1 MTRFA
6 AIGHV
11 THDRLELGLF
21 PGGSALY
28 AALTAAGLGA
38 TARIVTSC
46 GPDFIGRQL
55 LADAGVQL
63 QIIASEHTTCFEER
77 YHNGRRI
84 ARLLRQASVLRTPL
98 PQADVIFV
106 CPVIGEIGLEA
117 LVPPPGAILGAGLQG
132 WMRRLD
138 ENGLV
143 LPQALENP
151 AFFSSCQAVF
161 CSDEDLG
168 EFSASA
174 VESLRRAVALVLVTQ
189 GQQGALLYDGGRC
202 HRIRAC
208 PAHEVDPTG
217 AGDAFAASFLLALAS
232 GDFPLHAA
240 AHAACAAAIAIEA
253 PGPQGLLGLTHF
265 QERLAEYRQSV
276 G

>member
-6 AIGHV
+6 AVGHV
-11 THDRLELGLF
+11 THDRLEAGLF
-21 PGGSALY
+21 AGGSALY

-77 YHNGRRI
+77 YRDGRRV
-84 ARLLRQASVLRTPL
+84 ARVLRQAKLLRARL
-98 PQADVIFV
+98 PEADVIFV
-106 CPVIGEIGLEA
+106 CPVIGEIDLEA
-117 LVPPPGAILGAGLQG
+117 LVPPPGALLGAGLQG
-132 WMRRLD
+132 WTRRLD
-138 ENGLV
+138 ENGFV
-143 LPQALENP
+143 FPRALENP
-151 AFFSSCQAVF
+151 AMFSNCRAVF

-168 EFSASA
+168 DFLESA
-174 VESLRRAVALVLVTQ
+174 VESLRRAVPLVVVTQ
-189 GQQGALLYDGGRC
+189 GRDGALLYEDGAC

-232 GDFPLHAA
+232 GQPPLRAA
-240 AHAACAAAIAIEA
+240 ANAACAAAIAIEG
-253 PGPQGLLGLTHF
+253 PGPEGLRGLTHF
-265 QERLAEYRQSV
+265 QDRLAEYRQSD

>member
-11 THDRLELGLF
+11 THDRLEAGLF

-77 YHNGRRI
+77 YRDGRRV
-84 ARLLRQASVLRTPL
+84 ARVLHQAKVLRAPL
-98 PQADVIFV
+98 PEADVILV

-117 LVPPPGAILGAGLQG
+117 LVPPPGALLGAGLQG
-132 WMRRLD
+132 WTRRLD
-138 ENGLV
+138 ENGFV
-143 LPQALENP
+143 FPRPLENP
-151 AFFSSCQAVF
+151 ALFSNCRAVF

-168 EFSASA
+168 DFSKSA
-174 VESLRRAVALVLVTQ
+174 VESLLRTVALVVVTQ
-189 GQQGALLYDGGRC
+189 GRHGALLYQNGAC

-208 PAHEVDPTG
+208 PADEVDPTG

-232 GDFPLHAA
+232 GESPVRAA
-240 AHAACAAAIAIEA
+240 ANAACAAAIAIEA
-253 PGPQGLLGLTHF
+253 PGPEGLTCLARF
-265 QERLAEYRQSV
+265 QDRLARYQQSDD
-276 G
+276 